1 MVSPEKLCQVYR
13 IEGDMLMNKGIAA
26 ALMVMIGAAVAA
38 QTNSTLTVGG
48 VIYTNAVFGA
58 VTPYAVTIK
67 HSTGV
72 AEVPLSELPADLQK
86 RFRYDPQKA
95 QAYLQESTARQ
106 AALVARDR
114 QEAAARSGLEHEAAV
129 KADVAATEAAEKA
142 KLVSLTTEI
151 SGEVVVITDDGMM
164 LKTRNAI
171 TRTREQNTTSPMEQ
185 SAVRTITTEAEY
197 AFLVGYPGPLAPKT
211 GVQCRAYPDGSKE
224 IDGHTMPRWVYQGNG
239 VAVPNP
245 TQ

>member
-1 MVSPEKLCQVYR
+1 
-13 IEGDMLMNKGIAA
+13 MNKGIAA
-26 ALMVMIGAAVAA
+26 ALMVMIGAAVMA

-86 RFRYDPQKA
+86 RFGYDPQKA
-95 QAYLQESTARQ
+95 QDYLQESTARQ
-106 AALVARDR
+106 AALVARDSR
-114 QEAAARSGLEHEAAV
+114 EAVDRSAREHDAAV
-129 KADVAATEAAEKA
+129 KADAAATEAAEKA
-142 KLVSLTTEI
+142 KLVALTAEI
-151 SGEVVVITDDGMM
+151 SGEVVVTTDAGMM
-164 LKTRNAI
+164 LKMRNAGD
-171 TRTREQNTTSPMEQ
+171 RT
-185 SAVRTITTEAEY
+185 ARTITTEEEY
-197 AFLVGYPGPLAPKT
+197 AFLVGYPDPLAPKT
-211 GVQCRAYPDGSKE
+211 GVHCLAYPDGSKE

-239 VAVPNP
+239 VAVPHP

>member
-1 MVSPEKLCQVYR
+1 MY
-13 IEGDMLMNKGIAA
+13 KGIAA

-86 RFRYDPQKA
+86 RFGYDPEKA
-95 QAYLQESTARQ
+95 QVYFQESTARQ
-106 AALVARDR
+106 AALVAHDS
-114 QEAAARSGLEHEAAV
+114 QEAVDRSAREHDAAV
-129 KADVAATEAAEKA
+129 KADVAGTEAAEKA
-142 KLVSLTTEI
+142 KLVALTAEI
-151 SGEVVVITDDGMM
+151 SGEVMVTTGDGMM
-164 LKTRNAI
+164 LKTRNAGS
-171 TRTREQNTTSPMEQ
+171 RTRYQDTTTGVIEPITGVRD
-185 SAVRTITTEAEY
+185 VRTITTEEEY
-197 AFLVGYPGPLAPKT
+197 AFLVGYPDPLAPKT
-211 GVQCRAYPDGSKE
+211 GVHCLAYPDGSKE

-239 VAVPNP
+239 VAVPYV
-245 TQ
+245 TR